1 MAKLATFGRSV
12 LRFPNESM
20 RLVMVTIIG
29 AVLGFFIGISFP
41 SVSITKLHFPASFV
55 SYIEDKNSGLT
66 TQAILNHAWTS
77 ARNARGNGTE
87 PTSNS
92 SLKVCYITLCYT
104 TCDRPFEYLINVNM
118 LINHLLFLITSLLTY
133 I

>member
-77 ARNARGNGTE
+77 ARNARGNGTG
-87 PTSNS
+87 PSSNS
-92 SLKVCYITLCYT
+92 TLKVCYITLCYT
-104 TCDRPFEYLINVNM
+104 TCDRPFEWYPLNTT
-118 LINHLLFLITSLLTY
+118 LSLNT
-133 I
+133 